1 MRKQKLT
8 IIEQKA
14 AHLKE
19 LQAQSD
25 GALDIV
31 TSTIDSLIAI
41 NEEIDD
47 TISEIQDMKK
57 SLDATESDLNATR
70 ARNNKIADKF
80 RALIEA

>member
-1 MRKQKLT
+1 MRRQKLT

-14 AHLKE
+14 EHLKE
-19 LQAQSD
+19 LQAQSN

-31 TSTIDSLIAI
+31 TSTIDSLVAI

-47 TISEIQDMKK
+47 TITEIQDMRK

-70 ARNNKIADKF
+70 ARNSKIADKF